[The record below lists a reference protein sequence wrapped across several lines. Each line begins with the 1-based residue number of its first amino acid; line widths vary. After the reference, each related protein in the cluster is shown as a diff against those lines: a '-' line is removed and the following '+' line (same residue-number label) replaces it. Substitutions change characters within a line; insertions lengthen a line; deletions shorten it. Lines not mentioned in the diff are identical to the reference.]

1 MKSFYMGRSSMN
13 LCPNLCKKESY
24 PKRKVNMS
32 VARIDPVKFLQVAHT
47 ILYGGRDATNL
58 KDVFYS
64 WSEKYEQQVFR
75 EVIKDQDDHDKS
87 AVLSWVDRL
96 NIANQLAVEYQYSNE
111 NSMTIMRLEDVHSH
125 MTLSMRSLWSE
136 LRHIQY
142 NLSTN
147 NGRIFLG
154 GEDEER
160 LDRLINHI
168 ANSLCFSEL
177 EDETNCAGDNSIRQ
191 KAFYCTT
198 EERD

>member
-1 MKSFYMGRSSMN
+1 
-13 LCPNLCKKESY
+13 
-24 PKRKVNMS
+24 MS

-96 NIANQLAVEYQYSNE
+96 NIANQLAVEYQYSKE

-177 EDETNCAGDNSIRQ
+177 EDETN
-191 KAFYCTT
+191 
-198 EERD
+198 